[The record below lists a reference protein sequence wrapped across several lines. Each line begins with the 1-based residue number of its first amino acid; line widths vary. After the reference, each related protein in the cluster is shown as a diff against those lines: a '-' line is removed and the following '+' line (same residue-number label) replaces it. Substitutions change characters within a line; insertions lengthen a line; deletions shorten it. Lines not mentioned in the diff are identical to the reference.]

1 MIAPAPAS
9 TSSLSRRLV
18 RSTAATLFLLLAALA
33 WSGSRLL
40 RDRVLRLSD
49 TAVLQAAEQAALVI
63 DGVVAE
69 RERQVGLLASLP
81 TVVDAAREGSALAA
95 RLGLTGEPVETA
107 ERRFEVT
114 RTLDVDPRASQA

>member
-1 MIAPAPAS
+1 MTAPAPAS
-9 TSSLSRRLV
+9 TSSLSRRRV

-81 TVVDAAREGSALAA
+81 IGTDRHYVVNL
-95 RLGLTGEPVETA
+95 
-107 ERRFEVT
+107 
-114 RTLDVDPRASQA
+114 